1 MEFDII
7 VIGAGHAGAEAA
19 SAAAR
24 LNSRVLLITGNIEF
38 IGEMSCNPAIGGVAK
53 GNIVREI
60 DALGGVMARAADH
73 AGIQFRMLNK
83 SKGAAVWGPRCQTD
97 RFLYRQFIREHLEH
111 TSNITILQDMVGEIL
126 TNENGACGVIT
137 ECGIKIKSKAVIIT
151 AGTFLNGVAHIA
163 ENKISCGRLGELAS
177 TKLSAS
183 IKKLGVKSA
192 RLKTGTSARIDKDTI
207 DFSQLEIQKGDENP
221 KPFSFSTDFPLN
233 NSAVCYTIKTNHETH
248 KIILDN
254 IDQSPIYGT
263 TKAITGAGPRYCP
276 SIDDKIMRF
285 GERDG
290 HLLFVEPEGLNR
302 REIYINGFSTSLPVD
317 VQIKMLQSLQ
327 GFSAAKIIKP
337 AYEIEYDYF
346 DPTQLTLS
354 LESKII
360 PNLYFAGQINGTSG
374 YEEAAGQGIIAGI
387 NAALKTSEKSPF
399 VLRRDE
405 AYIGVLIDDLVS
417 KGTHEP
423 YRMFTARAE
432 YRLILRQDNC
442 DERIMPIAF
451 ELGLVSRETFEG
463 RQKSWEK
470 KEELKEKIR
479 NTLVSADKWN
489 AAGASAPLSHRSE
502 TETRSLSEAETTNKF
517 LPIKENTRADKLLK
531 RPNIELSDIV
541 SNSNL
546 DVSDYDEEVCLAA
559 QSDILYEGF
568 VLKQK
573 EAIEKTLRYE
583 DTKIPNT
590 LNFNEIAGLSA
601 ESREKLNRHRP
612 QTIGQSLRIS
622 GITPADVFV
631 IIVYLSKKNE
641 NLEE

>member
-19 SAAAR
+19 TTAAK
-24 LNSRVLLITGNIEF
+24 LKKHVLLITGNVEF

-60 DALGGVMARAADH
+60 DALGGIMASAADH

-97 RFLYRQFIREHLEH
+97 RFLYRQFIREHLQNLE
-111 TSNITILQDMVGEIL
+111 NVTILQDMVGEIL
-126 TNENGACGVIT
+126 TDENGACGIIT
-137 ECGIKIKSKAVIIT
+137 ESGLKIKSKAIIIT

-183 IKKLGVKSA
+183 IQNLGIKSA
-192 RLKTGTSARIDKDTI
+192 RLKTGTSTRIDKTTI
-207 DFSQLEIQKGDENP
+207 DFSQLEIQKGDDNP
-221 KPFSFSTDFPLN
+221 KPFSFSTKFPLN
-233 NSAVCYTIKTNHETH
+233 NSAVCYTVKTNAETH

-254 IDQSPIYGT
+254 IDKSPIYGKE
-263 TKAITGAGPRYCP
+263 KAITGAGPRYCP

-374 YEEAAGQGIIAGI
+374 YEEAAGQGLIAGI
-387 NAALKTSEKSPF
+387 NAALKILEKPPF

-417 KGTHEP
+417 KGTQEP

-432 YRLILRQDNC
+432 HRLILRQDNC
-442 DERIMPIAF
+442 DERLMPKAV
-451 ELGLVSRETFEG
+451 ELGIVPRGTLEA

-479 NTLVSADKWN
+479 KTVVSADKWN
-489 AAGASAPLSHRSE
+489 AKDLS
-502 TETRSLSEAETTNKF
+502 
-517 LPIKENTRADKLLK
+517 PIKENTRADKLLK
-531 RPNIELSDIV
+531 RPNIEISDIV
-541 SNSNL
+541 ANSDL
-546 DVSDYDEEVCLAA
+546 DVSDYEEEVCLAA

-573 EAIEKTLRYE
+573 DAIEKTLRFE
-583 DTKIPNT
+583 DTIIPKS

-601 ESREKLNRHRP
+601 ESREKLNKHKP

-631 IIVYLSKKNE
+631 IIVYLSKKMDNVPRGTI
-641 NLEE
+641 